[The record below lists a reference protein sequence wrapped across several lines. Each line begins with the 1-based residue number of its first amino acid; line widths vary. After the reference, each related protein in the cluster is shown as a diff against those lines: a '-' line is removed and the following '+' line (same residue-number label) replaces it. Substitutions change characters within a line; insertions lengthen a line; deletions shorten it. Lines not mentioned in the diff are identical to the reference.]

1 MARRNYS
8 ISYTDL
14 QHRLHAYRI
23 EISNSFTGNLK
34 WDEER
39 GLPVT
44 SKEKTDGHGYGQT
57 NGYGQPHEYW
67 KAHGF
72 GLSNI
77 RMVARK
83 YSGDIAIDLK
93 DDEFRLS
100 IMLMMERGGC

>member
-1 MARRNYS
+1 M
-8 ISYTDL
+8 
-14 QHRLHAYRI
+14 I
-23 EISNSFTGNLK
+23 EISNSFAWKLQVY
-34 WDEER
+34 EER

-44 SKEKTDGHGYGQT
+44 SKEKTNGHGYGKSH
-57 NGYGQPHEYW
+57 GY
-67 KAHGF
+67 

-100 IMLMMERGGC
+100 IMLMME

>member
-1 MARRNYS
+1 MENAFHLPSGDEGEGAAPY
-8 ISYTDL
+8 ISVLSY
-14 QHRLHAYRI
+14 HSNNAYMI

-44 SKEKTDGHGYGQT
+44 SKEKTEGHGYGQT
-57 NGYGQPHEYW
+57 HGY
-67 KAHGF
+67 

-93 DDEFRLS
+93 EDEFRLS
-100 IMLMMERGGC
+100 IMLMME